1 VRPAN
6 SSCQNNVVIILRPDR
21 SFTNDCPGVRYVVQ
35 KTYFDNIYRGYAAG
49 RRTVPLVDE
58 ALADRDSLV
67 TVLREKDDLLDS
79 TRQALV
85 QMSAALSQ
93 ESVRAL
99 TAATDT
105 LTVAVLPELR
115 AAQADIRETQS
126 TLRKTERSLFWSQ
139 LKFAAVPALAGV
151 AVGFL
156 LGR

>member
-1 VRPAN
+1 
-6 SSCQNNVVIILRPDR
+6 
-21 SFTNDCPGVRYVVQ
+21 
-35 KTYFDNIYRGYAAG
+35 
-49 RRTVPLVDE
+49 
-58 ALADRDSLV
+58 
-67 TVLREKDDLLDS
+67 
-79 TRQALV
+79 
-85 QMSAALSQ
+85 LSQ